1 MFRPRIQCRGT
12 SRPQSAGPAT
22 PHLPCRQRQIV
33 SSIASV
39 PPPQDHDGSDHQMA
53 DASPWEDLF
62 VPIFPSS
69 ALLWVSDPKI
79 CAASIKP
86 RVVRAITW
94 PDDWRYPNPG
104 IFQLNGFRPSSL
116 ALRRKLPPYRVA
128 GIANRF
134 IRVCP
139 ASPSSH
145 IFATGIKAFSRSG
158 RTKYF
163 GEMLIYSS
171 SPQKQGFSRWF
182 FMDSRLRGN
191 DKMD

>member
-1 MFRPRIQCRGT
+1 
-12 SRPQSAGPAT
+12 
-22 PHLPCRQRQIV
+22 
-33 SSIASV
+33 
-39 PPPQDHDGSDHQMA
+39 MA

-182 FMDSRLRGN
+182 FMDSRLRALLSGIN
-191 DKMD
+191 SCEQSGLSLRESEALFSSSLVACNFERGTLEQ